1 MKEIL
6 INLTITTLNSKQ
18 MMQFIKIKMRKDT
31 SHKLLICKLKNTKI
45 TIVIVILN
53 LEVIINYLTA
63 KSNVNSQKI

>member
-6 INLTITTLNSKQ
+6 INLTIKTPNSKQ
-18 MMQFIKIKMRKDT
+18 MMEFIKIKMRKDI

-45 TIVIVILN
+45 VIVITN